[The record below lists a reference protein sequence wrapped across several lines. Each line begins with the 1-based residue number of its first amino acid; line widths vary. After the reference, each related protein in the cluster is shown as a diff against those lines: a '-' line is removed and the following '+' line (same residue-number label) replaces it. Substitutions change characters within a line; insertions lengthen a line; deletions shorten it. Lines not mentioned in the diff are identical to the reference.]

1 MFTLRNS
8 LLLLLLV
15 SILPACSS
23 TQPSSQDVSNKGLI
37 QLSAKGAPLKAPSFM
52 VRGTLTLGKETKSFT
67 PCGSN
72 QQYWVDIPKD
82 AYRQA
87 VELGNTPYQPMYAE
101 LIGHIEASSAQG
113 FESGYPAI
121 FVVSNINMIT
131 TNESPKCQQ
140 AYNSTKASGH
150 QPFWSVMFTKN
161 QLHLKQPNRN
171 EQALAIVS
179 TDITATERVYHLEQ
193 GKLTL
198 KNELCSNKS
207 DKSLYGWTAQLENNN
222 DKNTGCATLAN
233 KDATQFWV
241 GKYVAQ
247 STKTEGFSVEINLFA
262 DHRATTSYHYSQGL
276 PTRESGYWQQLN
288 DKQVQVVMT
297 LHQGQRL
304 IAERVFTLQ
313 GQQITAEKEKVS
325 GRVYPIAN
333 GGLSLFRM
341 GQ

>member
-1 MFTLRNS
+1 MFILRPS

-23 TQPSSQDVSNKGLI
+23 TPTSSQAINNKGLI
-37 QLSAKGAPLKAPSFM
+37 QLSAKGAPLEAPSFM
-52 VRGTLTLGKETKSFT
+52 LRGTLTLGKETKSFK

-72 QQYWVDIPKD
+72 QQYWIDIDKD
-82 AYRQA
+82 TYNKA
-87 VELGNTPYQPMYAE
+87 VALTASPYQPLYAE
-101 LIGHIEASSAQG
+101 LIGHIEASSPQG
-113 FESGYPAI
+113 FESGYSAI
-121 FVVSNINMIT
+121 FVVSNINMVT
-131 TNESPKCQQ
+131 TSKDSKCHQ
-140 AYNSTKASGH
+140 AYRPTKASGH
-150 QPFWSVMFTKN
+150 QPFWSVVFGQN
-161 QLHLKQPNRN
+161 QLNFKQSNSN
-171 EQALAIVS
+171 EQALTVVS

-198 KNELCSNKS
+198 KNELCSNES
-207 DKSLYGWTAQLENNN
+207 DKSLYGWTAQLENSN
-222 DKNTGCATLAN
+222 DNKTGCATLAN

-247 STKTEGFSVEINLFA
+247 STKTEGFTVELNLFA

-304 IAERVFTLQ
+304 IAERIFTLQ
-313 GQQITAEKEKVS
+313 GQQITAEREKVS
-325 GRVYPIAN
+325 GRLYPIAN
-333 GGLSLFRM
+333 GGLSLFRT